1 VRHLHELGHRRIAH
15 ISGMLDKRPGA
26 ERLRGYRHELQR
38 LGVTP
43 RDEYVGYGDFYV
55 DSGYEAMR
63 KLLALDEPPT
73 AVVVAADMTALGAI
87 RAANEAG
94 LEVPRDLSV
103 VGFDDIQLAE
113 FLHPPLTTL
122 RQQKV
127 ALGEAAG
134 RALIRHIEGEK
145 DVPAAVTLPVDLIV
159 RASTAPPR

>member
-1 VRHLHELGHRRIAH
+1 
-15 ISGMLDKRPGA
+15 
-26 ERLRGYRHELQR
+26 
-38 LGVTP
+38 
-43 RDEYVGYGDFYV
+43 
-55 DSGYEAMR
+55 MR

-113 FLHPPLTTL
+113 YLHPPLTTL

-134 RALIRHIEGEK
+134 RALIRHIEGEA